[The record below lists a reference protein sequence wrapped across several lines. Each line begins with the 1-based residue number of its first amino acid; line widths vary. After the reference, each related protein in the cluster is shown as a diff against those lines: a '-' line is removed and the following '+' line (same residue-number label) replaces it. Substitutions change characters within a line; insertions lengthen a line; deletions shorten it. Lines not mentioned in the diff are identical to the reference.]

1 MNTTETQHDTTHFG
15 YRQVPLNDKARLV
28 RGVFDSVAGQYDLM
42 NDLMSLGIHRLWKR
56 ITLARTGL
64 RTGMR
69 ALDLAGGTGDLS
81 AGMLQQVGRS
91 GLVVL
96 SDINAEMLTRGRDRL
111 INEGAANEAQTALV
125 NAEIIPFADNSFDV
139 VTISFGLRNVTH
151 KDKALTEMLRVL
163 KPGGRALVLEFSKP
177 RHDLTQ
183 KIYDL
188 YSFKALP
195 LMGKLVAKDE
205 ASYQYLAESIR
216 MHPDQDTLKGMMEDA
231 GFVHCDYL
239 NMSDG
244 IVALHWGF
252 KA

>member
-1 MNTTETQHDTTHFG
+1 
-15 YRQVPLNDKARLV
+15 
-28 RGVFDSVAGQYDLM
+28 
-42 NDLMSLGIHRLWKR
+42 
-56 ITLARTGL
+56 
-64 RTGMR
+64 
-69 ALDLAGGTGDLS
+69 
-81 AGMLQQVGRS
+81 
-91 GLVVL
+91 LVVL

-111 INEGAANEAQTALV
+111 INDGASGEAQSALV
-125 NAEIIPFADNSFDV
+125 NAETIPFADNSFDA
-139 VTISFGLRNVTH
+139 VTISFGLRNVTD
-151 KDKALTEMLRVL
+151 KDKALSEMLRVL

-177 RHDLTQ
+177 RHEITQ

-216 MHPDQDTLKGMMEDA
+216 MHPDQDTLKGMMENA
-231 GFVHCDYL
+231 GFVQCDYL